1 MSSIAMPRS
10 AQPTYQQRAGRVL
23 EERTKA
29 MIVAAAEQ
37 VMTARIAAEDSLEHL
52 TMAEVCAY
60 ARGYLR
66 RDGSEGPIPKATMW
80 KHFKTVEALAAAV
93 VDRMSA
99 EGRPVPDRIVA
110 LAADPQPGR
119 ETVEVTRLEARFSS
133 RHYEIGQLRQQFDG
147 AESRDDR
154 SDMLYW
160 SAELA
165 ERHLQQRHR
174 GERDRIVEAR
184 DWAQRGLRL
193 VDTASRLDCM
203 MGVRCTRAAA
213 AAETLLSRRLDYE
226 PTALSRVRSIKETE
240 IALAETLGWDL
251 HCELARFH
259 IEHARALGEE
269 DPEREMRSML
279 AIASALPALCQG
291 SREPQDAV
299 RAGELADIIVG
310 LCGIDMAYATH
321 PDHHGLYSEIFGD
334 QMAAIV
340 QSLLACFPAASGSD
354 RYASNI
360 RALLRL
366 NNFARNLDGADFS
379 AVRSSV
385 ENYREAAIDLL
396 RTAEYGTVR
405 DILVAHYLTAK
416 ARALASS
423 DVTTRP
429 GQSIDQHAA
438 SLVHPNP
445 SALVHAAVQF
455 YDHAAQVTSPRG
467 ALGVL
472 RGQAARAAADMR
484 CSFPLDSAA
493 GPADVSV
500 DGDFDTLSQAINDL
514 VLITISRR
522 NRFTDDEVQHLLD
535 MVDPM
540 FYYITSG
547 RN

>member
-1 MSSIAMPRS
+1 MSRS
-10 AQPTYQQRAGRVL
+10 AHPTYQQRAGRVL

-29 MIVAAAEQ
+29 MIVTAAER
-37 VMTARIAAEDSLEHL
+37 VMTERIDAPDSLEHL
-52 TMAEVCAY
+52 TMAEVCAN

-80 KHFKTVEALAAAV
+80 KHFKTIEALAAAV
-93 VDRMSA
+93 ADRMSA
-99 EGRPVPDRIVA
+99 EGRPVPEGIVA
-110 LAADPQPGR
+110 LAADPQPGRR

-193 VDTASRLDCM
+193 VETASRLDCM
-203 MGVRCTRAAA
+203 MGIRCTRAAA

-226 PTALSRVRSIKETE
+226 PTALSRIRSIKEIE

-251 HCELARFH
+251 HRELARFH

-279 AIASALPALCQG
+279 AIASALPALCE
-291 SREPQDAV
+291 STRAREPQDAV

-310 LCGIDMAYATH
+310 LCGIDIAYATH
-321 PDHHGLYSEIFGD
+321 PDHHDLYVEIFRD
-334 QMAAIV
+334 EMAV
-340 QSLLACFPAASGSD
+340 MTQRLLACFPATSGSD
-354 RYASNI
+354 RHVSNV

-366 NNFARNLDGADFS
+366 TDFTRNLWAPGAVGS
-379 AVRSSV
+379 HAVRSRV
-385 ENYREAAIDLL
+385 ENYSEAAIDLL
-396 RTAEYGTVR
+396 RTAGYGTVR
-405 DILVAHYLTAK
+405 DILVARYLTAK
-416 ARALASS
+416 ARALASI
-423 DVTTRP
+423 DVPIEAGR
-429 GQSIDQHAA
+429 SIGHHSA
-438 SLVHPNP
+438 SLVHPDP
-445 SALVHAAVQF
+445 SALAHAAIQF
-455 YDHAAQVTSPRG
+455 YDHAAQVASPRG
-467 ALGVL
+467 ASGVL
-472 RGQAARAAADMR
+472 RAGAARAAADMR
-484 CSFPLDSAA
+484 CSFSLDTA
-493 GPADVSV
+493 GPADVSA

-522 NRFTDDEVQHLLD
+522 NRFTDDEVQNLLD

-540 FYYITSG
+540 YYYITSG